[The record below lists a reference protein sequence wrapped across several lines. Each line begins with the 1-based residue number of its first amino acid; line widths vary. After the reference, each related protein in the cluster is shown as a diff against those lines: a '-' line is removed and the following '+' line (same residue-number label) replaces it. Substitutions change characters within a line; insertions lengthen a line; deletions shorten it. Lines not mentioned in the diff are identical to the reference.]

1 MGEGGDDCG
10 GGVGGEEVYSGNTEP
25 ALVLVLDSYSED
37 EEISVGDSG
46 PVKIVDSGL
55 YFISS
60 FHFILFFFYFYFYFS
75 IFRTA
80 WVRVDWS
87 RCHISHKLMVK
98 SQD

>member
-46 PVKIVDSGL
+46 PSSSPPTHLLTTLSTGYCPKEIVCDFDL
-55 YFISS
+55 RRS
-60 FHFILFFFYFYFYFS
+60 FYTKPVF
-75 IFRTA
+75 
-80 WVRVDWS
+80 
-87 RCHISHKLMVK
+87 
-98 SQD
+98 